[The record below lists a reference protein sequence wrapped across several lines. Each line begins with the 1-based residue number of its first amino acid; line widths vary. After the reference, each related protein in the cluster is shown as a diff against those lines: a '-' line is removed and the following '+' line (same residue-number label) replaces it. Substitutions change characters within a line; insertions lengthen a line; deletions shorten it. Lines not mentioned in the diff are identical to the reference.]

1 MCKYQFCMISLRSLY
16 NTRRQFFKARSISC
30 ESWKKKNWD
39 LCIIPHINDTASVK
53 KKKNYSI
60 CFSSDGM
67 VWRSPTQFSLRQ
79 TFESFHINRRTHF
92 YHKHWLGKIK
102 RSVADQSLMP
112 ETMHFTRQS
121 STVKYST
128 VLPMFIVYEAKKSH
142 ISPFTSTSHHL
153 KCKKCPL
160 LWPLKLLMS
169 VVFKLENN
177 ERWTMMHQHTKHSF
191 NIV

>member
-1 MCKYQFCMISLRSLY
+1 MQIPILY
-16 NTRRQFFKARSISC
+16 DFSQVSIQHK
-30 ESWKKKNWD
+30 ET
-39 LCIIPHINDTASVK
+39 IFHEK